1 MLDDLFQSDNLAAAR
16 DAAMR
21 PPPVPKQAASFS
33 AWNTL
38 TAAPRGAAA
47 GAAQTGGFFSDV
59 LGAFGQAL
67 DAMGTAGAGGM
78 FAGQTQAERQSSE
91 AAAAKMRR
99 EGLDFNSEA
108 GDSFRSVARGY
119 APDPETAHVAER
131 LVFDF
136 ARFATKAVGYSAAA
150 GPVVGAGLTGAD
162 EALAASDDL
171 RLQGVD
177 LGTRS
182 AAAAVIGAAS
192 ALGVGLPMAGRTALG
207 TTGLVAL
214 GGPGAF
220 VAQQAGVRKI
230 LQDADYSKLAE
241 QYDPFDPVGLAVSTL
256 VPAGFGA
263 WAMRGAKARARAA
276 EVKPAE
282 PMAEPMKPADAPRAE
297 VSPEVQDAARVVLA
311 DMERARSNS
320 VGDDIRS
327 HAEHEAAL
335 TKAEEQ
341 IAAGERVSVADLA
354 PKLAD
359 TSAVDLPSAAARQIA
374 EAIQRAKNEDPFAEY
389 ALRVIPGEFD
399 GEIRQGDVLPPSRQW
414 VDGQMTDE
422 ELIGTSAAKIEG
434 DSPESVLAAIKL
446 LGAHGSSGPNGYY
459 FGNRVVLIKGERAAY
474 GEDVGEV
481 LISDPEVVGVWK
493 KRGMGKEPITPN
505 ESPSPSPLGE
515 FSARI
520 AEAAALV
527 KAEIEAQQ
535 NSRDSAARPA
545 TEATTQPQAADA
557 GSPAA
562 QAQADAQAA
571 GSAAP
576 KAGLVDDG
584 AAMRVAEIEAA
595 QPDMLVQLD
604 GMDAPKPLSEVMAAV
619 KAEADDLIAD
629 GDLMQ
634 QAAVCALLNGQ

>member
-1 MLDDLFQSDNLAAAR
+1 MLDDLFQADNIAAAR

-47 GAAQTGGFFSDV
+47 GVAQTGGFFADV

-67 DAMGTAGAGGM
+67 DATGTAGAGGM
-78 FAGQTQAERQSSE
+78 FAGQTQTERQSSE

-119 APDPETAHVAER
+119 APDPETAHAAER

-136 ARFATKAVGYSAAA
+136 ARFATKAVGYSVAA

-182 AAAAVIGAAS
+182 AAGAVIGAAS

-220 VAQQAGVRKI
+220 MAQQAGVRKI

-297 VSPEVQDAARVVLA
+297 VAPEVQDAARVVLA
-311 DMERARSNS
+311 DIERARANP
-320 VGDDIRS
+320 VGDDMRT

-341 IAAGERVSVADLA
+341 ISAGERVSVADVAPAVDRPAIQEKGAYLSAILPDGQVGGTIKADGLHINFAELA
-354 PKLAD
+354 PESRGTGQGVAMY
-359 TSAVDLPSAAARQIA
+359 AALIDEAHARG
-374 EAIQRAKNEDPFAEY
+374 
-389 ALRVIPGEFD
+389 LRVFSDSTVEMPAVRVYQALERRGYQIERLPGG
-399 GEIRQGDVLPPSRQW
+399 GELPPSP
-414 VDGQMTDE
+414 D
-422 ELIGTSAAKIEG
+422 APA
-434 DSPESVLAAIKL
+434 
-446 LGAHGSSGPNGYY
+446 GALFGKGASKPVFEVKPRGGSSGPADLMR
-459 FGNRVVLIKGERAAY
+459 FERALLDYAAA
-474 GEDVGEV
+474 GR
-481 LISDPEVVGVWK
+481 PEPPTTGAA
-493 KRGMGKEPITPN
+493 PDAAAP
-505 ESPSPSPLGE
+505 
-515 FSARI
+515 AR
-520 AEAAALV
+520 AEASPP
-527 KAEIEAQQ
+527 K
-535 NSRDSAARPA
+535 
-545 TEATTQPQAADA
+545 PQAADA

-562 QAQADAQAA
+562 QAQADAPAA

>member
-1 MLDDLFQSDNLAAAR
+1 MLDDLFQADNIAAAR

-33 AWNTL
+33 AWKTL
-38 TAAPRGAAA
+38 TAAPRGVTA
-47 GAAQTGGFFSDV
+47 GVAQTGGFFSDV

-67 DAMGTAGAGGM
+67 DATGTAGAGGM
-78 FAGQTQAERQSSE
+78 FGGQTQAERQSSD

-119 APDPETAHVAER
+119 SPDPETAHAAER

-136 ARFATKAVGYSAAA
+136 ARFASKAVGYSVAA
-150 GPVVGAGLTGAD
+150 GPLVGAGLTGAD
-162 EALAASDDL
+162 EALTASDDL

-182 AAAAVIGAAS
+182 AAGAVIGAAS

-220 VAQQAGVRKI
+220 MAQQAGVRKI

-263 WAMRGAKARARAA
+263 WAMRGAKTRAA
-276 EVKPAE
+276 KVKPAE
-282 PMAEPMKPADAPRAE
+282 AIAEPMKPAEAPRAE

-311 DMERARSNS
+311 DMERARANPLGSD
-320 VGDDIRS
+320 VRVAD
-327 HAEHEAAL
+327 AHEAAF
-335 TKAEEQ
+335 TRAADQ
-341 IAAGERVSVADLA
+341 IARGERVAVDDLMPAQQVRPEAVAPGVVFDSGANNFIAAKSDAGMVGGHVRDGALRITYA
-354 PKLAD
+354 EVSPEMRGKGEGIKLYSAIVDKALAD
-359 TSAVDLPSAAARQIA
+359 GLKVFS
-374 EAIQRAKNEDPFAEY
+374 
-389 ALRVIPGEFD
+389 
-399 GEIRQGDVLPPSRQW
+399 
-414 VDGQMTDE
+414 
-422 ELIGTSAAKIEG
+422 
-434 DSPESVLAAIKL
+434 DSTV
-446 LGAHGSSGPNGYY
+446 
-459 FGNRVVLIKGERAAY
+459 
-474 GEDVGEV
+474 
-481 LISDPEVVGVWK
+481 
-493 KRGMGKEPITPN
+493 
-505 ESPSPSPLGE
+505 
-515 FSARI
+515 
-520 AEAAALV
+520 EAAAVRVYEALKRRGYEV
-527 KAEIEAQQ
+527 QRLDGGEIDGAVFGKGAKEPAFQIVAGPTRESSPAVLHQFAKRIQTAGRAIEAELPKPTAPKEPP
-535 NSRDSAARPA
+535 RAAEPA
-545 TEATTQPQAADA
+545 APRPQAAEPA
-557 GSPAA
+557 PAA
-562 QAQADAQAA
+562 PATSARAA
-571 GSAAP
+571 APAPGPDVARPSGTGP

-584 AAMRVAEIEAA
+584 AALRVAEIEAA

-634 QAAVCALLNGQ
+634 QAAVCALFNGQ

>member
-1 MLDDLFQSDNLAAAR
+1 MLGDHLLDADIAAAR
-16 DAAMR
+16 DLIRR

-47 GAAQTGGFFSDV
+47 GVAQTGGFFSDV

-67 DAMGTAGAGGM
+67 DATGTAGAGGM
-78 FAGQTQAERQSSE
+78 FAGQTQAERQSSD

-119 APDPETAHVAER
+119 APDPETAHAAER

-136 ARFATKAVGYSAAA
+136 ARFATKAVGYSVAA

-182 AAAAVIGAAS
+182 AAGAVIGAAS

-220 VAQQAGVRKI
+220 MAQQAGVRKI

-263 WAMRGAKARARAA
+263 WAMRGAKARARAP

-282 PMAEPMKPADAPRAE
+282 PMAEPMKPAETPRAE
-297 VSPEVQDAARVVLA
+297 VAPEVQDAARVVLA
-311 DMERARSNS
+311 DMERARANPFRA
-320 VGDDIRS
+320 DDLS
-327 HAEHEAAL
+327 AAGL
-335 TKAEEQ
+335 HQTALARAVDQ
-341 IAAGERVSVADLA
+341 MASGERVQVNDVFVQPDLTAARAAADEIQALQ
-354 PKLAD
+354 
-359 TSAVDLPSAAARQIA
+359 TESAALLPEATGLAEPGAIRTARQ
-374 EAIQRAKNEDPFAEY
+374 EL
-389 ALRVIPGEFD
+389 ALME
-399 GEIRQGDVLPPSRQW
+399 
-414 VDGQMTDE
+414 
-422 ELIGTSAAKIEG
+422 
-434 DSPESVLAAIKL
+434 
-446 LGAHGSSGPNGYY
+446 
-459 FGNRVVLIKGERAAY
+459 
-474 GEDVGEV
+474 
-481 LISDPEVVGVWK
+481 
-493 KRGMGKEPITPN
+493 
-505 ESPSPSPLGE
+505 
-515 FSARI
+515 
-520 AEAAALV
+520 
-527 KAEIEAQQ
+527 QQ
-535 NSRDSAARPA
+535 RPA
-545 TEATTQPQAADA
+545 TSEADIKALAKEIQAEQGISYKAALSEAKKQTEQALADFEARQQRIQQTIDTNARAQRATQRLGEIEKRVAELEAQAGPELKLARFERALLDYAAAGRPEPPTTGAAPDAAAPARAEANPPKPQAADA

-562 QAQADAQAA
+562 QAQADAPAA

-604 GMDAPKPLSEVMAAV
+604 GMDAPRPLSEVMAAV